1 MAIHA
6 EPDQG
11 APPVAI
17 AELSPAAHLLQL
29 ATGMLDLGTWTLTT
43 PDMQLT
49 LSPQA
54 ALMLGLPAGGSMDW
68 SAALSHTEPADQQ
81 GLRHALAAC
90 LWSRDWMEHSFRVRQ
105 PEGLR
110 WLRLRAQAARDASGE
125 VVRVNG
131 ICQDIT
137 SARQTEQAIAETE
150 TRFRALVEGLERVS
164 VQGYDSQRRVIFWNG
179 ASERLYG
186 YTREEA
192 IGRQLEDLIIPP
204 EMRELVIEGTRQ
216 WLASGVVSVPAE
228 ELVLRH
234 KDGSAVHVFSSHTMQ
249 RSLSGEAQLYC
260 VDVDLSEHIAA
271 EAERQQLEAR
281 LREAQKLEAL
291 GTMAGGIAHD
301 FNHVL
306 GAVLA
311 NVNLARETLPAT
323 HPALVQL
330 DLIGRSG
337 RRARRMVQQIL
348 SFSRR
353 QALEMHPVE
362 LVEEARHALGLLL
375 ASRQAGV
382 ELVLTHDEAAL
393 WVKADAAQMQQV
405 LMNLC
410 TNAVQ
415 ALPPGGGRVT
425 VDLRRLQL
433 RASAPGLP
441 NLPEGDYVRLT
452 VTDNGSGMDVATQ
465 ARVFEPFFTT
475 KPVGQGSG
483 LGLSV
488 VHGIVLAHQGAIQ
501 VESRL
506 GRGTRF
512 IIDLPCLQTSPA
524 EAPSSEWAG
533 LPDDTPAFGRP
544 LIVYVDDDD
553 VMRLTVQALLDRA
566 GYRVQLCSSA
576 AEALQSLTA
585 LSARGEEVA
594 LLVTDFNMPDA
605 DGLSLTRAVRDHH
618 PALPVLISSGYV
630 SDALAQQAAAL
641 GVSSVLHKERMLED
655 LVARVREALAFL

>member
-1 MAIHA
+1 M
-6 EPDQG
+6 
-11 APPVAI
+11 
-17 AELSPAAHLLQL
+17 LSP
-29 ATGMLDLGTWTLTT
+29 
-43 PDMQLT
+43 P
-49 LSPQA
+49 
-54 ALMLGLPAGGSMDW
+54 
-68 SAALSHTEPADQQ
+68 DQQ

-90 LWSRDWMEHSFRVRQ
+90 LSARDWMEHSFRVRR
-105 PEGLR
+105 PDGLR
-110 WLRLRAQAARDASGE
+110 WLRLRAQAARDARGE
-125 VVRVNG
+125 VVRVDG
-131 ICQDIT
+131 VCHDIT
-137 SARQTEQAIAETE
+137 AARQAEQAIAETE

-192 IGRQLEDLIIPP
+192 LGRQLEDLIIPP

-216 WLASGVVSVPAE
+216 WLAAGVVSVPAE

-234 KDGSAVHVFSSHTMQ
+234 KDGSPVHVFSSHTMQ

-260 VDVDLSEHIAA
+260 VDVDLSERVAA

-311 NVNLARETLPAT
+311 NVNLARETLPAD
-323 HPALVQL
+323 HPALAQL

-348 SFSRR
+348 SFSRQ
-353 QALEMHPVE
+353 QAMEMHPVE
-362 LVEEARHALGLLL
+362 LVEEARHAMGLLR
-375 ASRQAGV
+375 ASRQAAV
-382 ELVLTHDEAAL
+382 ELVLMHGEAAL
-393 WVKADAAQMQQV
+393 WVQADAAQMQQV

-410 TNAVQ
+410 TNAIQ
-415 ALPPGGGRVT
+415 ALPATGGRVT
-425 VDLRRLQL
+425 VDLQRLQL
-433 RASAPGLP
+433 PASPAGQPALP
-441 NLPEGDYVRLT
+441 AGDYVRLT
-452 VTDNGSGMDVATQ
+452 VADNGSGMDAATQ

-475 KPVGQGSG
+475 KPAGQGSG

-488 VHGIVLAHQGAIQ
+488 VHGIVLAHHGAIQ
-501 VESRL
+501 VQSQV
-506 GRGTRF
+506 GQGTRF
-512 IIDLPCLQTSPA
+512 TVDLPCLQASPTEVPA
-524 EAPSSEWAG
+524 SDWAG
-533 LPDDTPAFGRP
+533 LSDDTPPATRA

-553 VMRLTVQALLDRA
+553 VMRLTVQALLARA
-566 GYRVQLCSSA
+566 GYRVQLCSTA
-576 AEALQSLTA
+576 AEAMDA
-585 LSARGEEVA
+585 LAAHSKEVA
-594 LLVTDFNMPDA
+594 LLVTDVNMPDD
-605 DGLSLTRAVRDHH
+605 DGLALTRAVHEHH

-655 LVARVREALAFL
+655 LVTRVREALAGR

>member
-1 MAIHA
+1 MDIHT
-6 EPDQG
+6 ELNQGRPPDRA
-11 APPVAI
+11 APPSQP
-17 AELSPAAHLLQL
+17 ESLLHL
-29 ATGMLDLGTWTLTT
+29 ATGMLDLGTWTL
-43 PDMQLT
+43 DT
-49 LSPQA
+49 LHMRLALSGRA
-54 ALMLGLPAGGSMDW
+54 AAMLGHDHAGSMSW
-68 SAALSHTEPADQQ
+68 NEALRHTVPADQP

-90 LWSRDWMEHSFRVRQ
+90 LSAKGWTEHSFRVRHADA
-105 PEGLR
+105 PPR
-110 WLRLRAQAARDASGE
+110 WIRLRAQAQRDDRGE
-125 VVRVNG
+125 VVRVDG

-137 SARQTEQAIAETE
+137 EARQTEQAIAETE

-192 IGRQLEDLIIPP
+192 LGRQLEDLIIPH

-234 KDGSAVHVFSSHTMQ
+234 KDGSPVPVFSSHTMQ
-249 RSLSGEAQLYC
+249 RSLSGEALLYC
-260 VDVDLSEHIAA
+260 VDVDLSDRVAA
-271 EAERQQLEAR
+271 EAERQLLETR

-311 NVNLARETLPAT
+311 NVNLARETLPPG

-337 RRARRMVQQIL
+337 RRARRMVEQIL

-353 QALEMHPVE
+353 QALELQPVD
-362 LVEEARHALGLLL
+362 LVKEARHALGLLQ
-375 ASRQAGV
+375 ASRKPGV
-382 ELVLTHDEAAL
+382 ELVLTHDEAPI

-415 ALPPGGGRVT
+415 ALPPSGGRVE
-425 VDLRRLQL
+425 VDLRRLSQ
-433 RASAPGLP
+433 RSPATDLP
-441 NLPEGDYVRLT
+441 DGDCARLT
-452 VTDNGSGMDVATQ
+452 VRDNGCGMDAATQ

-475 KPVGQGSG
+475 KAQGQGSG

-488 VHGIVLAHQGAIQ
+488 VHGIVLAHHGAIQ
-501 VESRL
+501 VESQP
-506 GRGTRF
+506 GRGTSFRV
-512 IIDLPCLQTSPA
+512 DLPCLQAAPA
-524 EAPSSEWAG
+524 EAVSSDWAD
-533 LPDDTPAFGRP
+533 LPDAMPARGRP
-544 LIVYVDDDD
+544 RVVYVDDDD
-553 VMRLTVQALLDRA
+553 VMRLTVQALLERA
-566 GYRVQLCSSA
+566 GFRPELCGSA
-576 AEALQSLTA
+576 QEALDLLAT
-585 LSARGEEVA
+585 LVARGDDVA
-594 LLVTDFNMPDA
+594 LLATDFNMPDG
-605 DGLSLTRAVRDHH
+605 DGLMLARALRDRY

-630 SDALAQQAAAL
+630 SEALAQQAAAL
-641 GVSSVLHKERMLED
+641 GVRGVLHKERMLED
-655 LVARVREALAFL
+655 LVSRVREALHDR